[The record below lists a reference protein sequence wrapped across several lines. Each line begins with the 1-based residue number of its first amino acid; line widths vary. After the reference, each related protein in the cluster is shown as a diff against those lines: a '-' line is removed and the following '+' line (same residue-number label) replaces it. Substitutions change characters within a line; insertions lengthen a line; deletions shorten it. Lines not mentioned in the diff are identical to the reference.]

1 MIKIRSN
8 RLFCFYF
15 LQIKKNIYIK
25 FVIYIYICF
34 YFIKIFLFYLTFN
47 ISMNIYYILEIS
59 WENIKNWIHKIHI
72 IDIYINIYL
81 STLRFNW

>member
-59 WENIKNWIHKIHI
+59 
-72 IDIYINIYL
+72 
-81 STLRFNW
+81 